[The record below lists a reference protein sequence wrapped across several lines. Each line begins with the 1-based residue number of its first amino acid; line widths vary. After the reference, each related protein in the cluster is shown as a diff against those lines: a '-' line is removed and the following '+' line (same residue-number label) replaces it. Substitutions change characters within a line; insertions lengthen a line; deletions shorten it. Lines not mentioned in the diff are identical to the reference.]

1 MNPTSYQITKWGR
14 FFAVFQGETLVC
26 VCVYKRGAR
35 EVIRRLTLV
44 S

>member
-1 MNPTSYQITKWGR
+1 MTIKKYKRYWG
-14 FFAVFQGETLVC
+14 VYDKNENLVC

-35 EVIRRLTLV
+35 EVCKLNDDR